1 MPLLFVSEELFNF
14 TKSFG
19 EEKKKKRKR
28 EKEGEEE
35 KENTLRWSMT
45 AISYN
50 FVLISNPF
58 NEFSYFYD

>member
-35 KENTLRWSMT
+35 KENTFKM
-45 AISYN
+45 
-50 FVLISNPF
+50 
-58 NEFSYFYD
+58 EHDCYFIQFCFDK